1 VKNIQTLAISNT
13 DLISATIHIS
23 THVEIREIIREM
35 VSGSCIIVPVHIRGC
50 LVTGEEGSRGG
61 RVTLVGV
68 VKAMITLGS
77 GVANFET
84 DLTNRT
90 MRVGRGRGVLR
101 VVGRSTVAS
110 STTATSCCLSVE
122 GTLKLVGG

>member
-13 DLISATIHIS
+13 DLISATILIS

-35 VSGSCIIVPVHIRGC
+35 VSGSCIIVGVS
-50 LVTGEEGSRGG
+50 GEEGSRGG

-77 GVANFET
+77 SVADFET
-84 DLTNRT
+84 DLRNRA

-122 GTLKLVGG
+122 GTLKFVGG